1 MSAVTVIQNNFNGGE
16 LSPLMGARTDQVRY
30 GNGCRKL
37 HNMIALPHGP
47 GARRPGFQFL
57 GKCRENGTERVRLI
71 PFTFNAEQTYV
82 LEFGNRYM
90 RVWMDGGLVVN
101 LTGKPVEIL
110 TPWGSDVLDSL
121 SVCQSADV
129 LFVAS
134 GSCEPYK
141 VARTGHDTWHIEVIT
156 FGSRMKP
163 PTTLDVRVTGAQT
176 REYTYVVTAIDPFTR
191 EESKPSVAITVQGP
205 ETISVEETVTLT
217 WQSEHNDA
225 VYAVYKCWNESGKLG
240 FVGQASSKKWV
251 DRGAT
256 PDFSEGVPIYRPIFN
271 HKDEFPSCV
280 QFYQQRLC
288 FAATKKQP
296 QTIWMSR
303 SGSYTNFNISDPL
316 RDDDRITATI
326 AAERVN
332 KIEWMIPGRNL
343 VVGTAGSEWRLS
355 GGENKAVTPSSI
367 QFERQS
373 VVGAAALHPLVIGE
387 NILFLQQGGKVIR
400 ELQYSLQK
408 DGYMGTEL
416 SILSEH
422 LLKNNPVVSWAYQ
435 QEPYSIVWCV
445 LADGSLI
452 AVTYEREH
460 DVIGWHK
467 HSSDGHFESV
477 TCIHGDDGDEL
488 WCVVKREINGE
499 EQRYVER
506 LSSYG
511 VNSIEEQFFVDSG
524 ISYRGES
531 SDTFSGLG
539 HLEGKTVQIVADGFV
554 LPPQVVFE
562 GKITLPH
569 VASVVHVG
577 LQYISELIPTEQD
590 VPLATG
596 SSKGKTRRINRMCLH
611 VHDTGGLKVGVGNTA
626 PLQIVLGDDAG
637 LDVPPSLY
645 SGEKIIE
652 INGGHEMQSNI
663 VFRQEEPL
671 PVTLLS
677 YSMQVEIGDR

>member
-1 MSAVTVIQNNFNGGE
+1 MMV
-16 LSPLMGARTDQVRY
+16 
-30 GNGCRKL
+30 
-37 HNMIALPHGP
+37 LPHGP
-47 GARRPGFQFL
+47 AARRPGFQFL
-57 GKCRENGTERVRLI
+57 GKCRDNGTARVRLI
-71 PFTFNAEQTYV
+71 PFSFNVNQTYV
-82 LEFGNRYM
+82 LEFGNKYM
-90 RVWMDGGLVVN
+90 RIWKDGGLVVN
-101 LTGKPVEIL
+101 HTGRPVEVL
-110 TPWGSDVLDSL
+110 TPWSSDVLDSL
-121 SVCQSADV
+121 SMCQSADV

-134 GSCEPYK
+134 SSCPPYR
-141 VARTGHDTWHIEVIT
+141 VSRTGHDTWQVEMIAL
-156 FGSRMKP
+156 GSRMKP
-163 PTTLDVRVTGAQT
+163 PTGLATQITGTAS
-176 REYTYVVTAIDPFTR
+176 REYSYVITAIDPFTR
-191 EESKPSVAITVQGP
+191 EESEPSAVVTVQGP
-205 ETISVEETVTLT
+205 EAISVAATITLT
-217 WQSEHNDA
+217 WDSEHDDA

-251 DRGAT
+251 DRGTT
-256 PDFSEGVPIYRPIFN
+256 PDFSEGVPVHRSMFASE
-271 HKDEFPSCV
+271 DEYPSCV

-303 SGSYTNFNISDPL
+303 SGSYHNFNISDPL
-316 RDDDRITATI
+316 RDDDSIAATI

-332 KIEWMIPGRNL
+332 KIEWMIPGRHL

-355 GGENKAVTPSSI
+355 GGDDKAVTPGSI
-367 QFERQS
+367 NFERQS
-373 VVGAAALHPLVIGE
+373 VIGTAPIPPLVVGE

-435 QEPYSIVWCV
+435 QEPYSIVWCA
-445 LADGSLI
+445 LADGTLA

-488 WCVVKREINGE
+488 WCVVMREVNGE
-499 EQRYVER
+499 ENRYVEK
-506 LSSYG
+506 LSPYG
-511 VNSIEEQFFVDSG
+511 LSSIEEQFFVDSG
-524 ISYRGES
+524 ITYRGES
-531 SDTFSGLG
+531 TDTFFGLD
-539 HLEGKTVQIVADGFV
+539 HLEGKTVQVLADGFV
-554 LPPQVVFE
+554 APPQIVSE

-569 VASVVHVG
+569 AASVVHAG

-590 VPLATG
+590 VPLTSG

-611 VHDTGGLKVGVGNTA
+611 VLETAGLRVGVGNTVPRQNA
-626 PLQIVLGDDAG
+626 LRDDAE
-637 LDVPPSLY
+637 LDAPSALY
-645 SGEKIIE
+645 SGEKILE
-652 INGGHEMQSNI
+652 INSGYEMQSNI

-677 YSMQVEIGDR
+677 YSMQIEIGDR

>member
-30 GNGCRKL
+30 GNGCKKL
-37 HNMIALPHGP
+37 HNMMVLPHGP
-47 GARRPGFQFL
+47 AARRPGFQFL
-57 GKCRENGTERVRLI
+57 GKCRDNGTARVRLI
-71 PFTFNAEQTYV
+71 PFSFNVNQTYV
-82 LEFGNRYM
+82 LEFGNKYM
-90 RVWMDGGLVVN
+90 RIWKDGGLVVN
-101 LTGKPVEIL
+101 HTGRPVEVL
-110 TPWGSDVLDSL
+110 TPWSSDVLDSL
-121 SVCQSADV
+121 SMCQSADV

-134 GSCEPYK
+134 SSCPPYR
-141 VARTGHDTWHIEVIT
+141 VSRTGHDTWQVEMIAL
-156 FGSRMKP
+156 GSRMKP
-163 PTTLDVRVTGAQT
+163 PTGLATQITGTAS
-176 REYTYVVTAIDPFTR
+176 REYSYVITAIDPFTR
-191 EESKPSVAITVQGP
+191 EESEPSAVVTVQGP
-205 ETISVEETVTLT
+205 EAISVAATITLT
-217 WQSEHNDA
+217 WDSEHDDA

-251 DRGAT
+251 DRGTT
-256 PDFSEGVPIYRPIFN
+256 PDFSEGVPVHRSMFASE
-271 HKDEFPSCV
+271 DEYPSCV

-303 SGSYTNFNISDPL
+303 SGSYHNFNISDPL
-316 RDDDRITATI
+316 RDDDSIAATI

-332 KIEWMIPGRNL
+332 KIEWMIPGRHL

-355 GGENKAVTPSSI
+355 GGDDKAVTPSSI
-367 QFERQS
+367 NFERQS
-373 VVGAAALHPLVIGE
+373 VIGTAPIPPLVVGE

-435 QEPYSIVWCV
+435 QEPYSIVWCA
-445 LADGSLI
+445 LADGTLA

-488 WCVVKREINGE
+488 WCVVMREVNGE
-499 EQRYVER
+499 ENRYVEK
-506 LSSYG
+506 LSPYG
-511 VNSIEEQFFVDSG
+511 LSSIEEQFFVDSG
-524 ISYRGES
+524 ITYRGES
-531 SDTFSGLG
+531 TDTFFGLD
-539 HLEGKTVQIVADGFV
+539 HLEGKTVQVLADGFV
-554 LPPQVVFE
+554 APPQIVSE

-569 VASVVHVG
+569 AASVVHAG

-590 VPLATG
+590 VPLTSG

-611 VHDTGGLKVGVGNTA
+611 VLETAGLRVGVGNTVPRQNA
-626 PLQIVLGDDAG
+626 LRDDAE
-637 LDVPPSLY
+637 LDAPSALY
-645 SGEKIIE
+645 SGEKILE
-652 INGGHEMQSNI
+652 INSGYEMQSNI

-677 YSMQVEIGDR
+677 YSMQIEIGD